1 MLIDCSIC
9 ALFLFTEIESD
20 GKNIEKGKYEHNVR
34 LWISHIEGKRLYLR
48 SIIERLI

>member
-20 GKNIEKGKYEHNVR
+20 GKNIEKGKYEHNSFVCGYP
-34 LWISHIEGKRLYLR
+34 ILR
-48 SIIERLI
+48 ARGYICGQL